1 MPVSMFTTKIERLN
15 ACASR
20 ATSPSATTIDGSVI
34 ISGMSPATTD
44 PKTRSRTISAAGRPI
59 RSSPCWRS
67 LSESALKSRSIVFWP
82 VTEASN
88 PGSASARSTA
98 ATTWSMPESDA
109 STNCTIVARRS
120 CETSAGSRV
129 SR

>member
-1 MPVSMFTTKIERLN
+1 MFTTKIERLN

-44 PKTRSRTISAAGRPI
+44 PKTRSRMISAAGKPI

-88 PGSASARSTA
+88 PGSASARFDRRDDVVDA
-98 ATTWSMPESDA
+98 RVDA